1 MKYER
6 IIWGVLLL
14 FIGGVLLLEN
24 LNVIEFY
31 WRNVWGFWPIFL
43 IIGGVNLLLNRNG
56 SQTGSI
62 VSLAILIITLA
73 FLFVKGQEKPTHNT
87 WWGFFRDKN
96 IDADVDWND
105 DVTTDTVMSGGNM
118 FHFSEPFVAADSA
131 KKTVLNL
138 SGGGTSFKLENT
150 TDSLFDASVVKRK
163 GEFSLA
169 KTTTDSTNTLT
180 FKMNSSRS
188 NGKNKWSFNAGTSKV
203 NVRLNTQ
210 PIWEMNLK
218 LGAGDLN
225 FDLTKYKIRTLNF
238 DGGAADLKIKVG
250 QLLPITDLKIKTGVS
265 NVEISVP
272 KASGCRIKTHTGLA
286 SKDFKGFVKKDD
298 GYYETPNF
306 NTSKNKIFINLDG
319 GLASFEV
326 DTY

>member
-14 FIGGVLLLEN
+14 FVGGVLLLEN

-31 WRNVWGFWPIFL
+31 WRNIWGFWPIFL

-73 FLFVKGQEKPTHNT
+73 FLFVKGQEKPSGSM
-87 WWGFFRDKN
+87 WWGFWKNKN
-96 IDADVDWND
+96 IDADIDWED
-105 DVTTDTVMSGGNM
+105 DVNTDTTAAGSKM
-118 FHFSEPFVAADSA
+118 FHFSEPFIPADSA

-138 SGGGTSFKLENT
+138 SGGGTSFKLEDT
-150 TDSLFDASVVKRK
+150 TDSLFDASVVKKK

-180 FKMNSSRS
+180 FKMNSTRRDR
-188 NGKNKWSFNAGTSKV
+188 KNNWSFNAGTSKV
-203 NVRLNTQ
+203 NIRLNTQ
-210 PIWEMNLK
+210 PNWEMNLK
-218 LGAGDLN
+218 FGAGDLD
-225 FDLTKYKIRTLNF
+225 FDLTKYKVRTLNF
-238 DGGAADLKIKVG
+238 DGGAANLKIKVG
-250 QLLPITDLKIKTGVS
+250 QLLPITDLKVKTGVS
-265 NVEISVP
+265 NVEIRVP

-286 SKDFKGFVKKDD
+286 SKDFRGFVKKDD

-306 NTSKNKIFINLDG
+306 STSKNKIFINLDG

>member
-14 FIGGVLLLEN
+14 FVGGVLLLEN

-43 IIGGVNLLLNRNG
+43 IIAGVNLLLNRNG
-56 SQTGSI
+56 LQTGSI

-73 FLFVKGQEKPTHNT
+73 FLFVKGQEKPTSNT

-96 IDADVDWND
+96 IDADVDWD
-105 DVTTDTVMSGGNM
+105 DNVTIDTAISSGNL
-118 FHFSEPFVAADSA
+118 FHFSEPFVAADSG

-150 TDSLFDASVVKRK
+150 TDSLFEASVVKRK

-180 FKMNSSRS
+180 FKMNSTRK

-210 PIWEMNLK
+210 PMWEMNLK

>member
-14 FIGGVLLLEN
+14 FVGGVLLLEN

-43 IIGGVNLLLNRNG
+43 IIAGVNLLLNRNG

-73 FLFVKGQEKPTHNT
+73 FLFVKGQEKPSRSM
-87 WWGFFRDKN
+87 WWGFLKDKN
-96 IDADVDWND
+96 IDADIDWD
-105 DVTTDTVMSGGNM
+105 DDNTDTLITGGNM
-118 FHFSEPFVAADSA
+118 FHFSEPFIAADST

-138 SGGGTSFKLENT
+138 SGGGTSFKLEDT

-180 FKMNSSRS
+180 FKMNSNRK
-188 NGKNKWSFNAGTSKV
+188 NGKNKWSFNSGTSKV

-210 PIWEMNLK
+210 PTWEMNLK

-225 FDLTKYKIRTLNF
+225 FDLTKYKIRALNF

-250 QLLPITDLKIKTGVS
+250 ELLPITDLKIKTGVS

-298 GYYETPNF
+298 GYYETPNY